1 MGLRHA
7 AFPEADQ
14 SEREDS
20 RQAARSLPRCTFG
33 REAPAIHTPAPLQV
47 PQVSS
52 RACVDRGCFSN
63 EDAEDDDAEDD
74 NEDLLDMLMMRFCWI
89 ICG

>member
-1 MGLRHA
+1 M
-7 AFPEADQ
+7 
-14 SEREDS
+14 
-20 RQAARSLPRCTFG
+20 
-33 REAPAIHTPAPLQV
+33 HTPAPLQV

-52 RACVDRGCFSN
+52 RACVDKGCFSN

-74 NEDLLDMLMMRFCWI
+74 NEDLLDMLMMRICWI